1 MSDEVRKYHEEEAI
15 GNTYDLRVAW
25 RLARYLRPYWTT
37 VVAALVLTLLTN
49 ILLSTQ
55 PYFTK
60 VAVDDFITPRQ
71 TDGIWLFALAFFG
84 VFVFRFIFSYVQ
96 EVLLNHVGQR
106 VMFDLR
112 TEIFTKLQRQ
122 EIAYYDRYPVGR
134 IITRLTSDVDAL
146 NELFTS
152 GVIDVLGD
160 LVIIFAIIGMMF
172 WLDWKLALV
181 SLITVPLLFAC
192 TNWFRKHAR
201 NGFDRVRT
209 RNARLNAFLQE
220 YISGA
225 QTVQLMN
232 AEQKAKRG
240 FHDINDDYRNAN
252 IETIYYYSVF
262 YPLVDFIGAVGIALV
277 IFFFAYESISAM
289 SASGQALT
297 VGILASFIQYSLQL
311 FQPIRDLSGKFNVL
325 QAAIVASHRIFIL
338 LDLEIDIKS
347 PENPKKTGKALG
359 EIEFRNVWFAYKE
372 NEWVLKDVSFKMN
385 IGESVALV
393 GATGSGKTTVT
404 NLLMRFYDVQ
414 KGTILLDGVDV
425 RDWDLHDLRSNFA
438 VVLQDVFLFSGSI
451 ENNIRLGRKSI
462 DASRIRWASKEVR
475 ADDFISELDGKYE
488 FEVRERGA
496 GLSVGQKQLISFAR
510 ALAFDPT
517 ILILDEATSSID
529 TETEQLIQ
537 KAVERVMNGRTSLVV
552 AHRLSTIQKCDRIMV
567 FHHGELRE
575 SGTHNQLLTARGLP
589 EDRVRGLE
597 LGADDYITK
606 PFDITELAAR
616 VRAVLR
622 RTQAA
627 RDLSPL
633 TGLPGNFKITAEIE
647 QAIKERRD
655 FALVHGD
662 LDNFKAFNDHYG
674 FMRGDEVIRFCGNCL
689 SDAAAN
695 LGIEGAFVG
704 HIGGDDFVAMIP
716 PTMAESFC
724 KEVIERFD
732 DGILDLYDTADA
744 LRGYIEVIDRRGER
758 YAFPVVSL
766 SLGVASTDVRE
777 IGTQWEASAIAV
789 EMKEFAKKQ
798 PGSTY
803 RIDRRTS

>member
-1 MSDEVRKYHEEEAI
+1 LI
-15 GNTYDLRVAW
+15 
-25 RLARYLRPYWTT
+25 
-37 VVAALVLTLLTN
+37 LV
-49 ILLSTQ
+49 STQ

-60 VAVDDFITPRQ
+60 VAVDDFITPKRI
-71 TDGIWLFALAFFG
+71 DGVWLFALAFFG
-84 VFVFRFIFSYVQ
+84 VFVFRFIFSYTQ

-122 EIAYYDRYPVGR
+122 EVAYYDRYPVGR
-134 IITRLTSDVDAL
+134 IVTRLTSDVDAL

-160 LVIIFAIIGMMF
+160 LVIIFAIIGIMF

-181 SLITVPLLFAC
+181 SLVTVPLLFAC

-232 AEQKAKRG
+232 AEEKARG
-240 FHDINDDYRNAN
+240 RFRAINDDYRNAN

-262 YPLVDFIGAVGIALV
+262 YPLVDFIGTVGIALV
-277 IFFFAYESISAM
+277 IAAFGYQYMSGFSSAG
-289 SASGQALT
+289 SALQIGL
-297 VGILASFIQYSLQL
+297 LASFIQYSLQL
-311 FQPIRDLSGKFNVL
+311 FQPIRDLSDKFNVL

-338 LDLEIDIKS
+338 LDLEVDIKS
-347 PENPKKTGKALG
+347 PAEPKKTGKALG

-385 IGESVALV
+385 VGESIALV

-414 KGTILLDGVDV
+414 QGEILLDGVDV
-425 RDWDLHDLRSNFA
+425 RDWDLHALRSNFA

-451 ENNIRLGRKSI
+451 ENNIRLGRKDI
-462 DASRIRWASKEVR
+462 DCGRIRWAAKEVR
-475 ADDFISELDGKYE
+475 ADEFIQELNGKYE

-537 KAVERVMNGRTSLVV
+537 QAVNRVMDDRTSLVV

-575 SGTHNQLLTARGLP
+575 SGTHNQLLTARGLYWRLYQLQYSEEKIHVSEP
-589 EDRVRGLE
+589 GLIA
-597 LGADDYITK
+597 ADSAL
-606 PFDITELAAR
+606 E
-616 VRAVLR
+616 
-622 RTQAA
+622 
-627 RDLSPL
+627 
-633 TGLPGNFKITAEIE
+633 PGT
-647 QAIKERRD
+647 
-655 FALVHGD
+655 
-662 LDNFKAFNDHYG
+662 
-674 FMRGDEVIRFCGNCL
+674 
-689 SDAAAN
+689 
-695 LGIEGAFVG
+695 
-704 HIGGDDFVAMIP
+704 
-716 PTMAESFC
+716 
-724 KEVIERFD
+724 
-732 DGILDLYDTADA
+732 
-744 LRGYIEVIDRRGER
+744 
-758 YAFPVVSL
+758 
-766 SLGVASTDVRE
+766 
-777 IGTQWEASAIAV
+777 
-789 EMKEFAKKQ
+789 
-798 PGSTY
+798 
-803 RIDRRTS
+803 